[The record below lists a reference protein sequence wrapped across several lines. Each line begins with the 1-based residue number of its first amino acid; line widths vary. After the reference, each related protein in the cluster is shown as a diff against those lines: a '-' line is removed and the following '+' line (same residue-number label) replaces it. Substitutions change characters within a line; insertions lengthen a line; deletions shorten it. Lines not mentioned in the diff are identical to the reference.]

1 MAGVR
6 RDAGVVVAKMVEAAL
21 AGGLSDDRRRQ
32 DHCRPSRTD
41 RGSVRSPI
49 EHRAGARPP
58 RVYGAPVRTGGGGGA
73 ARVGGFADLGDRRRP
88 WALGPHR
95 LSPFWVQRVGGGGV
109 GGRGG
114 GAARA
119 RGI

>member
-1 MAGVR
+1 MGGVR
-6 RDAGVVVAKMVEAAL
+6 RDAVVIVDNMVEAAL

-73 ARVGGFADLGDRRRP
+73 ARVGGVAALWDRRRP
-88 WALGPHR
+88 WALGPRR
-95 LSPFWVQRVGGGGV
+95 LGPFGG
-109 GGRGG
+109 
-114 GAARA
+114 
-119 RGI
+119 